1 MLHCPEV
8 IPQSHHTSTPVP
20 TKDFCY
26 LPLHRW
32 IEADNTQMKMAKRH
46 ARKKLYIANNVAYN
60 ELSAHIEHQGV
71 ATWRTKA
78 AIYECAGG
86 LSQLAPKVVAKKA

>member
-1 MLHCPEV
+1 
-8 IPQSHHTSTPVP
+8 
-20 TKDFCY
+20 
-26 LPLHRW
+26 
-32 IEADNTQMKMAKRH
+32 MAKRH